1 MAIYHVKNKGD
12 RETVYLAASQWRERC
27 LLQNGSLLW
36 ADEPIWTSSNLRR
49 LQQIFVDNPDV
60 SGDSFEAK
68 LRKQLEH
75 ESEEVYKLV
84 IELLFVYYL
93 FPRHK
98 TIKFETKLKKLSD
111 IATWKGFEI
120 NNDLDVLNSLQYGLG
135 STGTFYNTSKFYEI
149 SYLILIALHLKE
161 LSFEERKGILHDHVN
176 LKQFAEQTR
185 KEIGKRVQMQ
195 HIFLHLVMPEKFE
208 RIASWGHKDRII
220 KAFNY
225 IADDATTKDS
235 DEKILMIRERLEEKY
250 GQEKVDFYDTK
261 TIAEK
266 WLKVDRDSKST
277 DVPEDVLTEAQ
288 GLSTNDNTFGD
299 DIVFVNEEVL
309 FEQVTTAIRNGK
321 HIILTGPPGTGKSKL
336 AQKICELY
344 TMDPLTVTAS
354 SNWSTYETIGGY
366 RPDRKGNLN
375 FEEGIFLKCFKDKGT
390 DEPINR
396 WLVIDE
402 INRADIDKAF
412 GSLFSVLAGDEVSL
426 PFEDKSGQLISIK
439 PQSKEQPDERN
450 AFTYVVP
457 NDWRIIGTMN
467 TVDKSSL
474 YEMSYAFMR
483 RFAFI
488 PVGIPKEINS
498 DLLNQYLASW
508 KITDYPYTDILVE
521 IWKLINKY
529 RKIGPA
535 IVQDIAKHTIDNED
549 FTSPIIL
556 YVLPQFE
563 GLSVQKI
570 REFIREIVDET
581 EAVISKEQ
589 LDDFVA
595 DFFEDGL
602 F

>member
-1 MAIYHVKNKGD
+1 MAVYHVKNEGD
-12 RETVYLAASQWRERC
+12 RKSIYSAAGQWSERC
-27 LLQNGSLLW
+27 LLQNDSLLW
-36 ADEPIWTSSNLRR
+36 VDEPIWTLANLRR
-49 LQQIFVDNPDV
+49 LQQIFVNNPDV
-60 SGDSFEAK
+60 SGDSFEDK
-68 LRKQLEH
+68 LKKQLEH

-84 IELLFVYYL
+84 IELVFVYYL
-93 FPRHK
+93 FPRK
-98 TIKFETKLKKLSD
+98 IKYETKLKKLSV
-111 IATWKGFEI
+111 IASWKGIDIHDDLEI
-120 NNDLDVLNSLQYGLG
+120 LKSLQYGLG

-161 LSFEERKGILHDHVN
+161 LSFEERKEILHDPVN
-176 LKQFAEQTR
+176 LKRFAESTR
-185 KEIGKRVQMQ
+185 KKIGKRVQMQ
-195 HIFLHLVMPEKFE
+195 HIFLHLVMPDKFE
-208 RIASWGHKDRII
+208 RIASWGHKDQII

-225 IADDATTKDS
+225 ITDDSTTEDP
-235 DEKILMIRERLEEKY
+235 DEKLLMIRERLEEKY

-266 WLKVDRDSKST
+266 WRKVEQGSKPA
-277 DVPEDVLTEAQ
+277 DVPKDNITDSQ
-288 GLSTNDNTFGD
+288 GLSMNATTFGE
-299 DIVFVNEEVL
+299 DIVFENEEVL
-309 FEQVTTAIRNGK
+309 FEQVTTAILNGK

-336 AQKICELY
+336 AHKVCELFA
-344 TMDPLTVTAS
+344 MNPMTVTAS

-366 RPDRKGNLN
+366 RPDRNGDLN
-375 FEEGIFLKCFKDKGT
+375 FEAGIFLKCFKDKST
-390 DEPINR
+390 DEQINK

-412 GSLFSVLAGDEVSL
+412 GSLFSVLAGDEVFL
-426 PFEDKSGQLISIK
+426 PFEDKSGQLIKIK
-439 PQSKEQPDERN
+439 PQSKEQPDEQN

-488 PVGIPKEINS
+488 PVGIPKEING

-508 KITDYPYTDILVE
+508 EITDYPYVDILAE

-535 IVQDIAKHTIDNED
+535 IVQDIAKHTMDNED

-563 GLSVQKI
+563 GLSILKI

-581 EAVISKEQ
+581 EAVISIEQ
-589 LDDFVA
+589 LDDFVD
-595 DFFEDGL
+595 DFFEDVL